1 MKIRKQGF
9 IRILAVFIVCQSL
22 WLNFRLKKLIQSS
35 PEYKLK
41 KQQQEIKQQLKKIPE
56 VQIEEKLPQNGELWL
71 KPVKTDLKSDF
82 KLQIWLKSNQPIK
95 KIDLRLFYPPDMLQ
109 LSQKDWK
116 SETAGLAS
124 WSGVP
129 SNSKTE
135 FLAKEIKFKK
145 LKSGQAK
152 IEFDFTPESHLD
164 CNLWDQQGN
173 DVLEKAKGAEY
184 TISSF

>member
-1 MKIRKQGF
+1 
-9 IRILAVFIVCQSL
+9 
-22 WLNFRLKKLIQSS
+22 
-35 PEYKLK
+35 
-41 KQQQEIKQQLKKIPE
+41 
-56 VQIEEKLPQNGELWL
+56 
-71 KPVKTDLKSDF
+71 
-82 KLQIWLKSNQPIK
+82 
-95 KIDLRLFYPPDMLQ
+95 
-109 LSQKDWK
+109 
-116 SETAGLAS
+116 
-124 WSGVP
+124 VP
-129 SNSKTE
+129 SNSKSE